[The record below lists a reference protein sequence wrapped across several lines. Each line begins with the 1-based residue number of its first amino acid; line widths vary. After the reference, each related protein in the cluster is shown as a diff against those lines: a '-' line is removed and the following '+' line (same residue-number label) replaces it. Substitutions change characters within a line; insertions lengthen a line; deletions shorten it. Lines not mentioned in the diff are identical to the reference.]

1 MITTPCALVK
11 RTASGSTDSMGND
24 VDTET
29 VTMTAGVFSPGSSAE
44 VAYGNNDQVTTQPTE
59 YLPADVSPT
68 AFDYL
73 VPDVLVDGSGNPVL
87 DGNGKVQGTKY
98 EIDGQPAVW
107 PASPFSGW
115 RPDLPVVVRLRR
127 VTG

>member
-1 MITTPCALVK
+1 MNLTLTPCALVS
-11 RTASGSTDSMGND
+11 RTVTGQDSMGS
-24 VDTET
+24 DTYGET
-29 VTMTAGVFSPGSSAE
+29 VTMTAGVFAPGGSAE
-44 VAYGNNDQVTTQPTE
+44 SVAGQDQVTTQPTE

-68 AFDYL
+68 AYDYL
-73 VPDVLVDGSGNPVL
+73 VPDVLVDGSGAPVL
-87 DGNGKVQGTKY
+87 DGNGQVQGTRY
-98 EIDGQPAVW
+98 EVDGDPEVW